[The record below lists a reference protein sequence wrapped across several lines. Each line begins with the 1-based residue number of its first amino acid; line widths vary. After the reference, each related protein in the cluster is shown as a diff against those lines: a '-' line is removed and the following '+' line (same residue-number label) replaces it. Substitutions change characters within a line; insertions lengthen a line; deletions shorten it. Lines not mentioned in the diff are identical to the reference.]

1 LSGVGVSG
9 EGGVDAGGRNEREG
23 PGREK
28 EGERSGL
35 WRGERRRG
43 EGVGRE
49 KGAEGGRGG
58 ERRERGE
65 LSPIVQEMEGG
76 EVSMCR

>member
-1 LSGVGVSG
+1 VPW
-9 EGGVDAGGRNEREG
+9 EGG
-23 PGREK
+23 K
-28 EGERSGL
+28 EGERPGL

-58 ERRERGE
+58 ERGERGE

-76 EVSMCR
+76 EVAMCR